1 MGEKKRRLAMGV
13 QAPPSPAAPSV
24 DDLLSGARDLLA
36 MGNARDAVGRAQQ
49 ALALDPGRPEA
60 LHLAGLSCL
69 AVGAAGTGIG
79 LLRAAVAARPQD
91 GGFRS
96 GLGRALAGTGQLREA
111 AEQLR
116 LACEG
121 SADAEVSRDLGA
133 VLVHLGRRRQAEEA
147 YARAAELAPGRAD
160 VHEALA
166 RLRYERDALAEAEE
180 SFGRALALDPGLIH
194 RLNIG
199 SAHGAGQAAA
209 TGAEDDLFPR
219 GSAPAQ
225 PAWHAVRPG
234 PAATGRSSTSSAE
247 EVLRTACEARSMRV
261 IDDFLDDPL
270 GYRRRALQLDFL
282 HSSKQAGINYPG
294 LQTAAQPCDAI
305 MRRIARVLGRDI
317 KWDSPDNGAFRV
329 SPADATA
336 RCDIHVDSEV
346 RTDIFAAVLYL
357 NLPEHCRGGTLFW
370 RHRATGWERRPS
382 PEQLAGRGYA
392 SFSQFEKRWMPVAR
406 QRPFGELQQERD
418 AAWECLLEVPM
429 RFNRLIVY
437 RSDFFHSI
445 GELFGERPEDSRF
458 VQLFFFEATLAL

>member
-1 MGEKKRRLAMGV
+1 
-13 QAPPSPAAPSV
+13 
-24 DDLLSGARDLLA
+24 
-36 MGNARDAVGRAQQ
+36 
-49 ALALDPGRPEA
+49 
-60 LHLAGLSCL
+60 
-69 AVGAAGTGIG
+69 
-79 LLRAAVAARPQD
+79 
-91 GGFRS
+91 
-96 GLGRALAGTGQLREA
+96 
-111 AEQLR
+111 
-116 LACEG
+116 
-121 SADAEVSRDLGA
+121 
-133 VLVHLGRRRQAEEA
+133 
-147 YARAAELAPGRAD
+147 
-160 VHEALA
+160 
-166 RLRYERDALAEAEE
+166 
-180 SFGRALALDPGLIH
+180 
-194 RLNIG
+194 
-199 SAHGAGQAAA
+199 
-209 TGAEDDLFPR
+209 
-219 GSAPAQ
+219 
-225 PAWHAVRPG
+225 
-234 PAATGRSSTSSAE
+234 
-247 EVLRTACEARSMRV
+247 
-261 IDDFLDDPL
+261 
-270 GYRRRALQLDFL
+270 
-282 HSSKQAGINYPG
+282 
-294 LQTAAQPCDAI
+294 